1 MMLASSVAAPK
12 ASAPLRAR
20 RRSSV
25 DPPTVRGRCIVVR
38 CASEPTTPRTTDD
51 RGRSRRD
58 ALLSLASLGAVP
70 ALIPARSASANV
82 ASIYKYEPVDALPPA
97 IADSGN
103 AKVPIAA
110 ALRAQTVYAGY
121 AVPIIEKN
129 VTAPLGTLIS
139 LAARDAGT
147 FDAAA
152 NTGGLNGS
160 IRFELD
166 RPENKRFLNAIEQL
180 ADAKKEIDAK
190 CSQPIGWAD
199 LIALAPAGKARYAFL
214 RDFCGYTDRFEPRWQ
229 YKAGDITKIG
239 CDVDGVMLRAPYGSC
254 LLYTSP
260 SPRDATLSR
269 MPSSA

>member
-1 MMLASSVAAPK
+1 MTLASSVAAPK
-12 ASAPLRAR
+12 STAPLRAR
-20 RRSSV
+20 RSSA
-25 DPPTVRGRCIVVR
+25 DPPTVRGRASIR
-38 CASEPTTPRTTDD
+38 CASEPTTDD

-70 ALIPARSASANV
+70 ALTPARSASANV

-152 NTGGLNGS
+152 DTGGLNGS

-166 RPENKRFLNAIEQL
+166 RPENRRFLNAVEQL
-180 ADAKKEIDAK
+180 ADIRRGLDPCAGA
-190 CSQPIGWAD
+190 AD
-199 LIALAPAGKARYAFL
+199 DSPSASSAPSINGTPAPQL
-214 RDFCGYTDRFEPRWQ
+214 VPCFCGAEPALVR
-229 YKAGDITKIG
+229 K
-239 CDVDGVMLRAPYGSC
+239 LRAAGC
-254 LLYTSP
+254 IARGDRVEADARAARRWCEDELLKAP
-260 SPRDATLSR
+260 LS
-269 MPSSA
+269 